1 VRDHPVVHPL
11 AELLLELPDATLV
24 QGDAATAIGGVAHD
38 TRQLHPGDLFVAVP
52 GFRRDARAFIPEAIR
67 QGAVAIVAE
76 ADPEAPLG
84 ATPFVR
90 VPDARLALAL
100 LAGAVYDH
108 PSRRLPVIGITGTD
122 GKTSTT
128 YLLSSILET
137 LGLTTGWLTTVN
149 TKLGTELRPN
159 VAENTTPEAPVIQ
172 RALAEMVERGVD
184 VAILETSSHALELQR
199 VAGTRFA
206 IGVFTNLSPEHL
218 NFHGSMDAYR
228 AAKARLFAMLPS
240 SGLAVLNAD
249 DPSSAALRGATSARV
264 MTYGLDAP
272 ADVEAD
278 GLRLRPDGTTFQLRV
293 GGRSVPIHSK
303 LIGRFNVANWLAAY
317 AAATKF
323 GATPDQLARAAER
336 QPPVVG
342 RMNLVSRPDDPF
354 PVVVDFA
361 HTPQALVN
369 ALETVRRL
377 VTGRVLLVFGLAGG
391 RDAENRPVMGALAA
405 NLSDYFLISMDDPGE
420 EDALVIADAI
430 ADGAEQVG
438 ARRGV
443 DFDVDVDRRSAIR
456 ALLERARPGDVVLLA
471 GKGHEQR
478 MVVGTERRPWSDAR
492 VASEEL
498 ARLRERAVAD
508 LEPIP

>member
-1 VRDHPVVHPL
+1 VQDHPVVHPL

-24 QGDAATAIGGVAHD
+24 QGDLTTPIGGIAYD
-38 TRQLHPGDLFVAVP
+38 TRQLHPGDIFVAVP
-52 GFRRDARAFIPEAIR
+52 GFRRDARVFIPEAR
-67 QGAVAIVAE
+67 RRGAAAIVAQ
-76 ADPEAPLG
+76 ADADVALG

-90 VPDARLALAL
+90 VPDARQALAL
-100 LAGAVYDH
+100 LACAAYGH
-108 PSRRLPVIGITGTD
+108 PSRHLPVIGITGTD

-128 YLLSSILET
+128 YLLSTILET
-137 LGLTTGWLTTVN
+137 LGLSTGWLTTVN
-149 TKLGTELRPN
+149 TKLGDELRPN

-172 RALAEMVERGVD
+172 HTLAEMVDRRVD

-218 NFHGSMDAYR
+218 NFHRSMEAYR
-228 AAKARLFAMLPS
+228 AAKARLFAMLPP

-249 DPSSAALRGATSARV
+249 DPSSAAMRAATSARV
-264 MTYGLDAP
+264 LTYGLDAP

-278 GLRLRPDGTTFQLRV
+278 ELRLRSDGTSFRLRAV
-293 GGRSVPIHSK
+293 AQTQAVRTA

-317 AAATKF
+317 AAATPF
-323 GATPDQLARAAER
+323 GAAPIDLARAAER

-342 RMNLVSRPDDPF
+342 RMNLVSRPADPF

-361 HTPQALVN
+361 HTPQALTN
-369 ALETVRRL
+369 ALHTVRHL
-377 VTGRVLLVFGLAGG
+377 VAGRVLLVFGLAGG

-405 NLSDYFLISMDDPGE
+405 RASDYFVISMDDPGE
-420 EDALVIADAI
+420 EDALAIAESI
-430 ADGAEQVG
+430 ADGATQAG
-438 ARRGV
+438 ACRGI

-456 ALLERARPGDVVLLA
+456 TLLQRARPGDVVLLA

-478 MVVGTERRPWSDAR
+478 MVEGTERRPWSDAR